1 MSSAAAH
8 ADHNHSHGADPAVAL
23 RAENITLPAGAGKGM
38 GLGLI
43 GVGLL
48 FAVGCLVIGATHSM
62 GATFKQALA
71 AYHLTTMAVLAMSLG
86 ALFFV
91 LVFHLTNAGWSAT
104 IRRQFENIAS
114 FVPFAFLLVV
124 PTLVIEIFVPNH
136 GDRGYLFAWLSKDA
150 ASTHLLQAKW
160 GYFFTP
166 GTHHDQMHAGAFPT
180 FFVLRALIYGVVWTG
195 LSLKLRSLSLEQDT
209 TGDRALSARARFI
222 SSWGMILFALST
234 AFAAFDWLMSIDY
247 GFFSTMWG
255 VYYFAGAAYSS
266 VAVAA
271 IVLAV
276 LRLRG
281 KLEHAVTSE
290 HFHDLGKLM
299 FTFTVFWAYIGFS
312 QYFLIWYSNIPEET
326 AFYEFRNTADWRWLN
341 RLLILGHFV
350 IPFLILLFRPIKRS
364 PKALIFMGL
373 WAVTLELADL
383 FWIVRPAAAVNADG
397 EAVTSSFLVDAL
409 GILGVMALFAGYLI
423 QKVPQHPLVALKD
436 PRMPEALGHKN
447 YV

>member
-8 ADHNHSHGADPAVAL
+8 AHHNHHAPDPAVTL
-23 RAENITLPAGAGKGM
+23 RAENITLPAGTGKGLGM
-38 GLGLI
+38 GLI
-43 GVGLL
+43 GVGVVL
-48 FAVGCLVIGATHSM
+48 AVVALVIGGANAM

-91 LVFHLTNAGWSAT
+91 MAFHLTNAGWTAT
-104 IRRQFENIAS
+104 LRRQFENVAS
-114 FVPFAFLLVV
+114 FAPFAFLLVV
-124 PTLVIEIFVPNH
+124 PTLVIEIAN
-136 GDRGYLFAWLSKDA
+136 RGVLFAWLSDEA
-150 ASTHLLQAKW
+150 AHSHTLQAKW

-166 GTHHDQMHAGAFPT
+166 GTAHEDMHAGAFPT
-180 FFVLRALIYGVVWTG
+180 FFVLRALIYGAVWTG
-195 LSLKLRSLSLEQDT
+195 LSLKLRSLSLQQDES
-209 TGDRALSARARFI
+209 GDKAPSARARFI
-222 SSWGMILFALST
+222 SSWGMLLFALTT

-255 VYYFAGAAYSS
+255 VYYFAGAAYSG
-266 VAVAA
+266 VAVAT
-271 IVLAV
+271 IVLAM

-281 KLEHAVTSE
+281 KLEGAVTSE

-326 AFYEFRNTADWRWLN
+326 AFYEFRNTQDWLWLN
-341 RLLILGHFV
+341 RLLIVGHFV
-350 IPFLILLFRPIKRS
+350 IPFLILIFRPVKRN

-373 WAVTLELADL
+373 WAVVLELADL
-383 FWIVRPAAAVNADG
+383 FWIVRPAATIGADG
-397 EAVTSSFLVDAL
+397 QAVSGSFLVDAL
-409 GILGVMALFAGYLI
+409 AILGVAGLFAGYLI
-423 QKVPQHPLVALKD
+423 WKVPQHQLVAAKD
-436 PRMPEALGHKN
+436 PYMTEALSHKN

>member
-8 ADHNHSHGADPAVAL
+8 ADHHSHAADPAVAL
-23 RAENITLPAGAGKGM
+23 RAENITFPAGTGKGM
-38 GLGLI
+38 GFGLI
-43 GVGLL
+43 GIGLL
-48 FAVGCLVIGATHSM
+48 LAVGALVIGGTHAM

-91 LVFHLTNAGWSAT
+91 MVFHLTNAGWSAT
-104 IRRQFENIAS
+104 IRRQFENVAS
-114 FVPFAFLLVV
+114 FVPFAFLLVI
-124 PTLVIEIFVPNH
+124 PTLIIEIAN
-136 GDRGYLFAWLSKDA
+136 RGVLFAWLGEEA
-150 ASTHLLQAKW
+150 AHTHLLQAKW

-166 GTHHDQMHAGAFPT
+166 GTDYADMHAGAFPT
-180 FFVLRALIYGVVWTG
+180 FFVLRALIYGAVWTG
-195 LSLKLRSLSLEQDT
+195 LSLKLRSLSLEQDA
-209 TGDRALSARARFI
+209 TGDRAPTARARFI

-266 VAVAA
+266 VAVVA
-271 IVLAV
+271 IILAM

-326 AFYEFRNTADWRWLN
+326 AFYEFRNTADWQWLN

-373 WAVTLELADL
+373 WAVALELADL
-383 FWIVRPAAAVNADG
+383 FWIVRPAAAIGDHG
-397 EAVTSSFLVDAL
+397 EPVSGSFLVDAL
-409 GILGVMALFAGYLI
+409 AILGIMALFAGYLI
-423 QKVPQHPLVALKD
+423 QKIPQHPLVAMND